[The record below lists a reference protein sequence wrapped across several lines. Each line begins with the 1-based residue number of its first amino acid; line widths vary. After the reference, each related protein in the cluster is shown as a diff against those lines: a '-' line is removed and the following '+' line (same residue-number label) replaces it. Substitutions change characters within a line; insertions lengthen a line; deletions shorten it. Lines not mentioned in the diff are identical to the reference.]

1 MKRFNIFQR
10 IYSYFA
16 FDQTNVYLFKIGLI
30 YGSSV
35 LWLSKLILIISI
47 LVLFHLAFLPMHYAW
62 KKLDQRNICARIG
75 KRLYSILTFNI
86 YVRIVIQ
93 AYITILL
100 SWFGEIY
107 EFNVETGV
115 QIASYWINILICIL
129 IFIFY
134 GLWILQ
140 IKKAHPQLKPK
151 RQFYFIEFFSG
162 LKNKTTSR
170 IYPVVFLSQKIIS
183 CFIIIMFAR
192 LNLTIKMA
200 ILTLI
205 QSSSVLYLFFA
216 KPFEKVKD
224 FITEFL
230 SQCIMAFFYWILIFF
245 NKEDQSSPILNWIF
259 MGTLMVSS
267 AVSSLIAITE
277 LIILIVKKIKK
288 SWCGETKVEHF
299 RNNRPTVVSHVG
311 PDFANAISR
320 EFEAQKKQREENK
333 SNRTGK
339 NNFKK
344 VNRAWF
350 DI

>member
-1 MKRFNIFQR
+1 
-10 IYSYFA
+10 
-16 FDQTNVYLFKIGLI
+16 
-30 YGSSV
+30 
-35 LWLSKLILIISI
+35 
-47 LVLFHLAFLPMHYAW
+47 
-62 KKLDQRNICARIG
+62 
-75 KRLYSILTFNI
+75 
-86 YVRIVIQ
+86 
-93 AYITILL
+93 
-100 SWFGEIY
+100 
-107 EFNVETGV
+107 
-115 QIASYWINILICIL
+115 
-129 IFIFY
+129 
-134 GLWILQ
+134 
-140 IKKAHPQLKPK
+140 
-151 RQFYFIEFFSG
+151 
-162 LKNKTTSR
+162 
-170 IYPVVFLSQKIIS
+170 
-183 CFIIIMFAR
+183 
-192 LNLTIKMA
+192 MA